1 MPDRAELAYNP
12 VMKTRRPDGSPVV
25 PPSKPTSKAQPTVTT
40 SPAPAAAPAPAA
52 TFGAAAA
59 APKTDLEGASHGYTS
74 PTQVSCPFSP
84 EEKVTLSKK
93 IPCPALAGM
102 FNAGMLKVEKDGTV
116 KIPDLD
122 RALSQLG
129 PDAVTRKVLTN
140 GADATDSVK
149 GSFNL
154 FKLNGSNLDHT
165 GSTGIRQNGVHPERF
180 DLLMSFSKD
189 GERLTAKDLANAGE
203 HFAKE
208 DPGLRGRLTQLAEL
222 SIVMQVF
229 GRRAPDGSRYFTKE
243 DAKQLF
249 VDGQIP
255 SSWQPPA
262 VPGKV
267 HVTDV
272 LGGAALG
279 LFRQLI
285 NGQ

>member
-1 MPDRAELAYNP
+1 MKIAPPQSPAVNTVAPKQTEPAKP
-12 VMKTRRPDGSPVV
+12 VAATPVV
-25 PPSKPTSKAQPTVTT
+25 APTES
-40 SPAPAAAPAPAA
+40 
-52 TFGAAAA
+52 FGAAKA
-59 APKTDLEGASHGYTS
+59 APKTDLEGASHGYVS
-74 PTQVSCPFSP
+74 PTKVESPFTN
-84 EEKVTLSKK
+84 EEKAALSKK

-102 FNAGMLKVEKDGTV
+102 FNAGMLKVAKDGTV
-116 KIPDLD
+116 KIPDLE

-129 PDAVTRKVLTN
+129 PDSTTRGILTR
-140 GADATDSVK
+140 GADNTDEIK
-149 GSFNL
+149 GQFNI

-189 GERLTAKDLANAGE
+189 GKTLTAKDLADAAD

-208 DPGLRGRLTQLAEL
+208 DPGLRGRVTQLAEM
-222 SIVMQVF
+222 SIVMNVF
-229 GRRAPDGSRYFTKE
+229 GRHAADGTRYFTRE

-262 VPGKV
+262 VPDKV
-267 HVTDV
+267 KITQV

-279 LFRQLI
+279 LFRQLV